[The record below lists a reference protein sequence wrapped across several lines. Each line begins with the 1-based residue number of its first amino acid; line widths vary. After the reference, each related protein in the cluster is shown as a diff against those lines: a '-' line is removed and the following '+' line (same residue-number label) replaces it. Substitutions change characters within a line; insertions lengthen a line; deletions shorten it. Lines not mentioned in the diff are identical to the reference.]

1 MKKIFFLIISIAL
14 IFCNSVFADWKKFG
28 NSTDGE
34 YFVETDTVR
43 KESGYIFFWKMID
56 YSKPIIDSNFNSVKV
71 YIKGDCK
78 IKKIK
83 TLTYVFYTGRKGTG
97 DSDQQES
104 VNKNWKYPVPESV
117 DYSLLEDLC

>member
-14 IFCNSVFADWKKFG
+14 IFCNPVFADWKKFG
-28 NSTDGE
+28 KSTDSE

-56 YSKPIIDSNFNSVKV
+56 HSKPLLDSNFNSVKV

-97 DSDQQES
+97 DSEQQES
-104 VNKNWKYPVPESV
+104 ANKNWKYPVPESV

>member
-14 IFCNSVFADWKKFG
+14 IFCNSVCADWKKFG

>member
-28 NSTDGE
+28 NSTDSE

-56 YSKPIIDSNFNSVKV
+56 YSKPLLDSNFNSVKV

-97 DSDQQES
+97 ESEQQES
-104 VNKNWKYPVPESV
+104 ANKNWKYPVPESV

>member
-1 MKKIFFLIISIAL
+1 MKKLFFLIISIAL

-28 NSTDGE
+28 DTTDGE
-34 YFVETDTVR
+34 YFVEIDTVQ
-43 KESGYIFFWKMID
+43 KESGYIFFWKMND
-56 YSKPIIDSNFNSVKV
+56 YSKPILDTNFYSVKV

-97 DSDQQES
+97 DSEQQES
-104 VNKNWKYPVPESV
+104 ENKNWKYPVPESV
-117 DYSLLEDLC
+117 DYSLLKDLC